1 MTPSTLRIA
10 FIHPDLGIGGAER
23 LVVDAALGLQS
34 LGHTVDIYTS
44 YHDPSHCFD
53 ETRDG
58 TLRVHHVVS
67 PFPRAWHGKFHI
79 LFAHARQLHLTLT
92 QFVFRSIPPEHD
104 IFFVD
109 QLSTCIP
116 LLRMLTG
123 KRVLFYC
130 HFPDKLLAHGA
141 FVEGALQKS
150 KVGVLKALYRY
161 PMDWLEEVTT
171 RQADT
176 LVANSKFTTRITK
189 AHLSSIT
196 STPKVVYPGIN
207 IDAYQAPVDWTAPDI
222 VQITSRRPTLISL
235 NRFEMKKNAA
245 LGIKAFALLRDKPS
259 MQQLSHNMRLVLAGG
274 YDPRLEDNIRTL
286 NSLVELARSSN
297 LSFNVITPPHTKTA
311 APSFT
316 GTTESEPDVL
326 FLLNFTTAQRSALL
340 RSESTLA
347 LLYTPSNE
355 HFGIGPVEG
364 MVCGLPVLACD
375 SGGPTES
382 IVDQPPEGRTGWLRA
397 PDSGIWADALADMC
411 RMDASER
418 ATLAQCAKQRAES
431 VFGMAT
437 MARELEAS
445 LVQTVAMGPVETG
458 SGKGI
463 GFVLAF
469 LVGLVLAVISRRFS

>member
-1 MTPSTLRIA
+1 MPVSFPVPVNRASTY
-10 FIHPDLGIGGAER
+10 
-23 LVVDAALGLQS
+23 S
-34 LGHTVDIYTS
+34 LI
-44 YHDPSHCFD
+44 
-53 ETRDG
+53 
-58 TLRVHHVVS
+58 
-67 PFPRAWHGKFHI
+67 
-79 LFAHARQLHLTLT
+79 
-92 QFVFRSIPPEHD
+92 
-104 IFFVD
+104 
-109 QLSTCIP
+109 
-116 LLRMLTG
+116 
-123 KRVLFYC
+123 
-130 HFPDKLLAHGA
+130 
-141 FVEGALQKS
+141 
-150 KVGVLKALYRY
+150 
-161 PMDWLEEVTT
+161 
-171 RQADT
+171 
-176 LVANSKFTTRITK
+176 
-189 AHLSSIT
+189 
-196 STPKVVYPGIN
+196 
-207 IDAYQAPVDWTAPDI
+207 
-222 VQITSRRPTLISL
+222 
-235 NRFEMKKNAA
+235 
-245 LGIKAFALLRDKPS
+245 
-259 MQQLSHNMRLVLAGG
+259 GG